1 MRMVQTSFPVQQLAN
16 PPLETRAYSRT
27 DAALSSTFSGASGA
41 RSAAR
46 RDTSHEHSRIRQL
59 DGLLLVLFALGT
71 AALLLRGWQFYTLAL
86 GERVDH
92 PDFRVLGPSTSLGRA
107 YGVAG
112 FCMILT
118 NLAYLVRRKLARL
131 SLGSLRAWLDI
142 HTFTGL
148 FGGLLVIFH
157 SAFQVRTTIAII
169 TVVSL
174 FVALLTGIIGRS
186 IYTLTPKPDRARLA
200 QHLAVLNRVGP
211 GMGQVLEQRIGL
223 VPRTRGAERGSLLS
237 VALALP
243 AFRRELR
250 ERRHVFDRTVREY
263 ASLFGRELGLVR
275 HRIADCRRIYACEVR
290 ASAADALLRSWRG
303 VHRLSALLM
312 VLLVVMHI
320 VVAWYYGFVWAASH

>member
-1 MRMVQTSFPVQQLAN
+1 MVQTSFPVQQLAHAHR
-16 PPLETRAYSRT
+16 EARAYSRT
-27 DAALSSTFSGASGA
+27 DAAQSSTFPRPAPPRAVSNA
-41 RSAAR
+41 RTIGES
-46 RDTSHEHSRIRQL
+46 SRIRQL
-59 DGLLLVLFALGT
+59 DWILFTLFALGT
-71 AALLLRGWQFYTLAL
+71 AALLLRGWQFYTLAV

-112 FCMILT
+112 FCMMLT
-118 NLAYLVRRKLARL
+118 NLAYIVRRKLARL

-148 FGGLLVIFH
+148 FGGLLVVFH
-157 SAFQVRTTIAII
+157 SAFQVRTPIAVI
-169 TVVSL
+169 TVGSL
-174 FVALLTGIIGRS
+174 FLAILTGIIGRS

-200 QHLAVLNRVGP
+200 QHLAVLDRIGP
-211 GMGQVLEQRIGL
+211 GLGQTLTHRLGL
-223 VPRTRGAERGSLLS
+223 IPRARGPERASLLS

-243 AFRRELR
+243 SYKRELD
-250 ERRHVFDRTVREY
+250 ERRRVFDHTVNEY
-263 ASLFGRELGLVR
+263 AGVYGRELGLVR
-275 HRIADCRRIYACEVR
+275 RRIADCRSIYACEVR
-290 ASAADALLRSWRG
+290 AAVADALLRSWRG